1 MTAEETPRFRYS
13 RSVLC
18 TVFFFR
24 ILYYNRIMNHHSKP
38 IPNAIVRLTKDASQ
52 VSESFLTTGL
62 LTAVGGFLDTY
73 SYLARGGVFA
83 NAQTG
88 NIVLLGIHL
97 INGSW
102 GSCLRY
108 LLSVAAFSGGVMI
121 SHAIR
126 DGIRSSRRIHWRQCL
141 ILIEILLLTAA
152 SFLPRGWIPDTAANI
167 LISTVCAI
175 QFSAFRKS
183 SGYASATT
191 FCTGNLRSGSDAL
204 YRYRKTGNREELRK
218 MKNYFGLIL
227 SFLAGI
233 PAGVLSV
240 RFAKEKGL
248 LICLPI
254 MATAFFL
261 MFVDKEKML
270 TGNDK

>member
-1 MTAEETPRFRYS
+1 MD
-13 RSVLC
+13 
-18 TVFFFR
+18 
-24 ILYYNRIMNHHSKP
+24 HDSK
-38 IPNAIVRLTKDASQ
+38 IISNAIARLTKDAPQ

-62 LTAVGGFLDTY
+62 LTAAGGFLDTY

-88 NIVLLGIHL
+88 NIVLLGIQL

-102 GSCLRY
+102 TGCLRY
-108 LLSVAAFSGGVMI
+108 LLPVAAFSGGVMI
-121 SHAIR
+121 SHAVR
-126 DGIRSSRRIHWRQCL
+126 DGIRKSRQIHWRQCL
-141 ILIEILLLTAA
+141 ILIEILLLTIA

-227 SFLAGI
+227 SFFAGI
-233 PAGVLSV
+233 PLGILSV
-240 RFAKEKGL
+240 RIANEKGL
-248 LICLPI
+248 LFCLPVMTI
-254 MATAFFL
+254 AFLL
-261 MFVDKEKML
+261 MFIDKEKV
-270 TGNDK
+270 TGSAVK